1 LQLSIGLADG
11 VLTHDLDFSDILAA
25 TQGSKPSVVQ
35 KNPSSTASSISQSTK
50 SDKMKTST
58 NGRLRHAPSFVKVAV
73 EISADIGGYADATVE
88 GASMSALI
96 IRLPEEKRTRL
107 KLVAKSRKVSVT
119 KLIEEMATIL
129 LADFDAETRFEL
141 RAARGRGRIAEGL
154 ALLDKA
160 AGKRARSKRN

>member
-1 LQLSIGLADG
+1 MNIVVDTDVWVAG
-11 VLTHDLDFSDILAA
+11 VR
-25 TQGSKPSVVQ
+25 GSG
-35 KNPSSTASSISQSTK
+35 
-50 SDKMKTST
+50 M
-58 NGRLRHAPSFVKVAV
+58 
-73 EISADIGGYADATVE
+73 
-88 GASMSALI
+88 I

-141 RAARGRGRIAEGL
+141 RAARGRRRVAHGL

-160 AGKRARSKRN
+160 AGKRARSKHDRRRSNGTTNVITGMEPRSVLFARG

>member
-1 LQLSIGLADG
+1 
-11 VLTHDLDFSDILAA
+11 
-25 TQGSKPSVVQ
+25 
-35 KNPSSTASSISQSTK
+35 
-50 SDKMKTST
+50 
-58 NGRLRHAPSFVKVAV
+58 
-73 EISADIGGYADATVE
+73 
-88 GASMSALI
+88 MSALI

-141 RAARGRGRIAEGL
+141 RAARGRGRVAQGI

-160 AGKRARSKRN
+160 GGKGARSRGWNVVVREGLEAIASARMPLNKSP

>member
-1 LQLSIGLADG
+1 
-11 VLTHDLDFSDILAA
+11 
-25 TQGSKPSVVQ
+25 
-35 KNPSSTASSISQSTK
+35 
-50 SDKMKTST
+50 
-58 NGRLRHAPSFVKVAV
+58 
-73 EISADIGGYADATVE
+73 
-88 GASMSALI
+88 MSALI

-141 RAARGRGRIAEGL
+141 RAARGRGRIAQGL

-160 AGKRARSKRN
+160 TGKRTRSKRI